1 MSNNNNNSWESAKNY
16 ASIQQAYKKEPGE
29 ERKPVSFTTP
39 IQAVF
44 DGKTGASLEAI
55 LAQFNSIYVQ
65 YQGTPKETRLIIPME
80 MRRAGLTI
88 TYMDMDS
95 NTITERANSAVQ
107 KDNDHWGLDVNWT
120 RLNEKFVPSRGT
132 SEERP
137 ELTEK
142 HEGYQFYDKTIKK
155 PIWWNGTA
163 WVDASGATV

>member
-1 MSNNNNNSWESAKNY
+1 MEQYTSV
-16 ASIQQAYKKEPGE
+16 QQINKKEEGQNKK
-29 ERKPVSFTTP
+29 KPIYPSTV

-44 DGKTGASLEAI
+44 DAKTGASLEAI

-65 YQGTPKETRLIIPME
+65 YQGSPEATRNIIPVV
-80 MRRAGLTI
+80 MRRPGLTI
-88 TYMDMDS
+88 TYMNMES
-95 NTITERANSAVQ
+95 ETITERANLAVQ

-120 RLNEKFVPSRGT
+120 RLNEKFVPSKGT

-137 ELTEK
+137 ELTEGY
-142 HEGYQFYDKTIKK
+142 EGYQFYDKTIKK

>member
-1 MSNNNNNSWESAKNY
+1 MEQY
-16 ASIQQAYKKEPGE
+16 ADVQQLMKKEDGQN
-29 ERKPVSFTTP
+29 RKPIYPPTV

-55 LAQFNSIYVQ
+55 LAQFNSVYVQ
-65 YQGTPKETRLIIPME
+65 YQGTPKDTRLIIPME

-107 KDNDHWGLDVNWT
+107 KNNDHWGLDVNWT
-120 RLNEKFVPSRGT
+120 RLNEKFVPSKGT

-137 ELTEK
+137 ELTEGY
-142 HEGYQFYDKTIKK
+142 EGYQFYDKTIKK
-155 PIWWNGTA
+155 PIWWNGTV